1 MCNIVEED
9 FFFSFF
15 FSFLF
20 VLFSYCQTK
29 QVRLLIVLI
38 GYIFSFS
45 FLCLLKKGRTNQVTV
60 TYRRLEKKKS
70 TYLRKRRGNI
80 YHSHHQIDVWLV
92 QLILTLSL
100 AFFLFCSF
108 VYATVVRRFDVC
120 LFFLLLFLS
129 SVVLDAVSF
138 SQLLT
143 NTIITLLDD
152 LVDYFHKKN
161 LNKLLING

>member
-9 FFFSFF
+9 FFFLFFLF
-15 FSFLF
+15 FSFRSLLILSDEASETFDSFDRLHFLF
-20 VLFSYCQTK
+20 LFS
-29 QVRLLIVLI
+29 LL
-38 GYIFSFS
+38 S
-45 FLCLLKKGRTNQVTV
+45 KERKNQVTV

-100 AFFLFCSF
+100 AFFSSVRSF
-108 VYATVVRRFDVC
+108 MLLLYDALTYVF
-120 LFFLLLFLS
+120 FFLLLFLS